1 MKKGT
6 KEQMDNNNTP
16 IAGGTPNPNQPV
28 VQPTPQPAAQPIPD
42 QPIAQPIS
50 GAPNEPKNSKKKMG
64 IIIGCSIGA
73 VAVIATAVILLI
85 MFLGHGGEKTV
96 SCTLTNEIMDIA
108 VTGETNVKIKDGEI
122 SGGDMTINVDL
133 KSLSDFYKDYESDLV
148 DGITEGYK
156 EHCSEHCTFD
166 YNYIEGDS
174 VKYTMQ
180 YDKEGVSEIVKSSE
194 TEGASAQEIAD
205 EVQKT
210 LEEEAN
216 ATCTQH

>member
-1 MKKGT
+1 
-6 KEQMDNNNTP
+6 MDNNNSP
-16 IAGGTPNPNQPV
+16 INGGIPNPNQP
-28 VQPTPQPAAQPIPD
+28 
-42 QPIAQPIS
+42 IAQPSPQPVAQPMPSQPVAQPGTGIS
-50 GAPNEPKNSKKKMG
+50 NENKGSKKKMG
-64 IIIGCSIGA
+64 IIIGCSVGA
-73 VAVIATAVILLI
+73 VVVIAVIVVLLI
-85 MFLGHGGEKTV
+85 IFLGHGGEKTV

-122 SGGDMTINVDL
+122 TGGDMTINVDL
-133 KSLSDFYKDYESDLV
+133 KSLPDFYKDYESDLV

-205 EVQKT
+205 EVQKA
-210 LEEEAN
+210 LEKEAN

>member
-1 MKKGT
+1 
-6 KEQMDNNNTP
+6 MDNNNTP

-28 VQPTPQPAAQPIPD
+28 VQPTPQPAAQPIPG

-50 GAPNEPKNSKKKMG
+50 DTPNEPKNSKKKMG

-73 VAVIATAVILLI
+73 VAVIAIIVVLLI

-122 SGGDMTINVDL
+122 TGGDMTINVDL
-133 KSLSDFYKDYESDLV
+133 KSLPDFYKDYESDLV
-148 DGITEGYK
+148 DGITKSYE

-166 YNYIEGDS
+166 HNYIEGDS

-180 YDKEGVSEIVKSSE
+180 YDKEGVSEIVQSSG
-194 TEGASAQEIAD
+194 TEGMSAQEIAD
-205 EVQKT
+205 KVQEA
-210 LEEEAN
+210 LEDSGT
-216 ATCTQH
+216 TCTQH